1 MAVGFEA
8 MSLMVKNNKYG
19 DAAAAMFDDLVA
31 PSGKVKDAGKDA
43 LVGEITAKLEE
54 EHNGQLKAGLYSAS
68 QKEMAVEATG
78 QTVRWLREKLGIEME
93 KDTLAWRLGV

>member
-8 MSLMVKNNKYG
+8 MSMMVKSGKYD
-19 DAAAAMFDDLVA
+19 DAATAMFDDLVA
-31 PSGKVKDAGKDA
+31 PSGKVKEAEKGA
-43 LVGEITAKLEE
+43 LVEEIKAKLEE
-54 EHNGQLKAGLYSAS
+54 EHKNQLKTGLYNSS